1 MPKVIVNDKEIEVP
15 AGTSALDAVFHAGFD
30 APYFCSNE
38 YLSPIGACRM
48 CLVEA
53 GSPRKNPDGTFIMDE
68 STGQPKIFF
77 FPGPVASC
85 TLAVSDGMVIQSS
98 SEAVVKAQAGMMEFT
113 LLNHP
118 LDCPT
123 CDKGGACELQ
133 DRAYEYGYGEARF
146 EFTRRHADK
155 HHALS
160 DFIVLDK
167 ERCIHCKRCV
177 RYFEEIPGEE
187 MLDFIER
194 GGHTFIDSFESE
206 DLAGRDLGNFSG
218 NINDL
223 CPVGAL
229 LDNVARFRGRNW
241 EYDRVRTTN
250 MTDADGAAI
259 WVDARTG
266 RIERIRAAHNPQV
279 NEIWINDAAR
289 FGHEWVD
296 ADSRIRQPMVRRN
309 GRLEP
314 ATWDEAVAAIKAGLT
329 SVARDRIGL
338 YTAADI
344 TLEEGLALEKFAD
357 AIGTPSVDHFPRW
370 TGALSSVNRPTFTE
384 LAKADAVLVLGA
396 DLYEESGTAFLRIE
410 EMLKG
415 YVSELTYNHGTALA
429 DLKLQERMPRKRN
442 RLVVFAPTFVKQ
454 MEHAGISDVY
464 PVGTEADVLRTLSS
478 LRGNPD
484 QDAPESLK
492 RAAKMLAE
500 AKNAVIVLGSFAL
513 SGNAAEVLTMAGRLG
528 VKVLPIPAG
537 ANGAGL
543 EYLDLVPD
551 KHGVGFG
558 EFTGLQA
565 AFVSGLSVPDV
576 ARLKGMSFL
585 VVHDSNLTA
594 LAGRA
599 DVVLP
604 RATNYEKRGTT
615 VNAEGRFLPV
625 QTAAV
630 DGGESVDLIG
640 AIAVLADAMDVKLE
654 VRGTRS
660 AQRALKDRFGL
671 EFDKIPEAGS
681 FPTKKVNAKTAP
693 RTVLSASED
702 TVLIAPRMW
711 SERMLAGSSRVR
723 EAVGPDTM
731 TLSTQDAAKHAL
743 RDGFELEIEVAGR
756 PRHVVI
762 KLDDRTSLPTIHA
775 LETDLPG
782 SSAPLRIAVGV
793 GGDD

>member
-1 MPKVIVNDKEIEVP
+1 MPKVIVNEKEIEVP
-15 AGTSALDAVFHAGFD
+15 NGTSALDAVFHAGFD
-30 APYFCSNE
+30 VPYFCSQE

-48 CLVEA
+48 CLVEV
-53 GSPRKNPDGTFIMDE
+53 GSPRKNPDGTFIMDDA
-68 STGQPKIFF
+68 TGQPKIFF

-85 TLAVSDGMVIQSS
+85 TLAISDGMVIKSAS
-98 SEAVVKAQAGMMEFT
+98 DPVVKAQAGMMEFT

-187 MLDFIER
+187 KLDFIER
-194 GGHTFIDSFESE
+194 GDHTFIDSMESS
-206 DLAGRDLGNFSG
+206 DLAGHNLGNFSG
-218 NINDL
+218 NINDI

-241 EYDRVRTTN
+241 EYDRVRTTA
-250 MTDADGAAI
+250 MDSADGAAI

-266 RIERIRAAHNPQV
+266 RIERIRAAHNASV
-279 NEIWINDAAR
+279 NEIWINDATR

-296 ADSRIRQPMVRRN
+296 ADSRIRKPLVRR
-309 GRLEP
+309 GGKLEP
-314 ATWDEAVAAIKAGLT
+314 ATWDEAVAAIKAGLAGV
-329 SVARDRIGL
+329 SRDKIGL
-338 YTAADI
+338 YASSDI
-344 TLEEGLALEKFAD
+344 TLEEGIALEKFAGVI
-357 AIGTPSVDHFPRW
+357 ATENVDHFPRW
-370 TGALSSVNRPTFTE
+370 NAALSSVNRASFAE
-384 LAKADAVLVLGA
+384 LAKSDGVLVIGA

-442 RLVVFAPTFVKQ
+442 RLAVFAPVRVKQ
-454 MEHAGISDVY
+454 MERAGVADTY
-464 PVGTEADVLRTLSS
+464 PVGGELELLKALANLKTNADPSASSS
-478 LRGNPD
+478 L
-484 QDAPESLK
+484 QK
-492 RAAKMLAE
+492 AAKMLAD
-500 AKNAVIVLGSFAL
+500 AKNPVIVLGSFAL
-513 SGNAAEVLTMAGRLG
+513 SGDATQILAAASRLNA
-528 VKVLPIPAG
+528 KILPIPAG

-543 EYLDLVPD
+543 EYLNLIPG
-551 KHGVGFG
+551 KNGNSFG
-558 EFTGLQA
+558 EFSGVQA
-565 AFVSGLSVPDV
+565 MFVSGAVPV
-576 ARLKGMSFL
+576 GRPSGVSFL
-585 VVHDSNLTA
+585 VAHTSSLTGA
-594 LAGRA
+594 AKDA

-604 RATNYEKRGTT
+604 SASSFEKRGTT
-615 VNAEGRFLPV
+615 VNLEGRFLSI

-640 AIAVLADAMDVKLE
+640 ALAVVADALDVRLE
-654 VRGTRS
+654 IRGTRS

-671 EFDKIPEAGS
+671 EFDQIPEAGV
-681 FPTKKVNAKTAP
+681 FPTKKPNVKTP
-693 RTVLSASED
+693 SSTQIKNTVQD
-702 TVLIAPRMW
+702 GVLIAPRMW
-711 SERMLAGSSRVR
+711 KERMLMGSPRVR
-723 EAVGPDTM
+723 EAVGKDV
-731 TLSTQDAAKHAL
+731 LRVSSKDAARIGL
-743 RDGFELEIEVAGR
+743 RDGFELEVEVGGR
-756 PRHVVI
+756 TRDVVVCI
-762 KLDDRTSLPTIHA
+762 DDGASIPTVPA

-782 SSAPLRIAVGV
+782 SSVGLRIAVGV
-793 GGDD
+793 GSDD

>member
-1 MPKVIVNDKEIEVP
+1 MPKVIVNEKEIEVP
-15 AGTSALDAVFHAGFD
+15 NGTSALDAVFHAGFD
-30 APYFCSNE
+30 VPYFCSQE

-68 STGQPKIFF
+68 ATGQPKIFF

-85 TLAVSDGMVIQSS
+85 TLAISDGMVIKSAS
-98 SEAVVKAQAGMMEFT
+98 DPVVKAQAGMMEFT

-187 MLDFIER
+187 KLDFIER
-194 GGHTFIDSFESE
+194 GGHTFIDSMESS
-206 DLAGRDLGNFSG
+206 DLAGHDLGNFSG
-218 NINDL
+218 NINDI

-241 EYDRVRTTN
+241 EYDRVRTTAMDN
-250 MTDADGAAI
+250 ADGAAI

-266 RIERIRAAHNPQV
+266 RIERIRAANNASV
-279 NEIWINDAAR
+279 NEIWINDATR

-296 ADSRIRQPMVRRN
+296 ADSRIRKPLVRKN
-309 GRLEP
+309 GKLEP
-314 ATWDEAVAAIKAGLT
+314 ATWDEAVEAIKAGLANV
-329 SVARDRIGL
+329 SRDKIGL
-338 YTAADI
+338 YASSDI
-344 TLEEGLALEKFAD
+344 TLEEGIALEKFAGVI
-357 AIGTPSVDHFPRW
+357 ATENVDHFPRW
-370 TGALSSVNRPTFTE
+370 NGALSSVNRATFAE
-384 LAKADAVLVLGA
+384 LAKSDGVLVIGA

-442 RLVVFAPTFVKQ
+442 RLAVFAPVRVKQ
-454 MEHAGISDVY
+454 MERAGIADTY
-464 PVGTEADVLRTLSS
+464 PVGGELELLKTLSS
-478 LRGNPD
+478 LKTNAD
-484 QDAPESLK
+484 SSASSSLQK
-492 RAAKMLAE
+492 AAKMLSD
-500 AKNAVIVLGSFAL
+500 AKNPVIVLGSFAL
-513 SGNAAEVLTMAGRLG
+513 SGDATQILAAASRLNA
-528 VKVLPIPAG
+528 KILPIPAS

-543 EYLDLVPD
+543 EYLNLTPGKAGHAFGDFS
-551 KHGVGFG
+551 GV
-558 EFTGLQA
+558 QA
-565 AFVSGLSVPDV
+565 MFVSGAVPSSRASGV
-576 ARLKGMSFL
+576 SFL
-585 VVHDSNLTA
+585 VAHTSSLTGA
-594 LAGRA
+594 AKDA

-604 RATNYEKRGTT
+604 SASSFEKRGTT
-615 VNAEGRFLPV
+615 VNLEGRFLPV

-640 AIAVLADAMDVKLE
+640 ALAVLADAMDVRLE
-654 VRGTRS
+654 IRGTRS

-671 EFDKIPEAGS
+671 EFDQIPEVGV
-681 FPTKKVNAKTAP
+681 FPTKKPNAKTPSGMQIKNA
-693 RTVLSASED
+693 VQD
-702 TVLIAPRMW
+702 GVLIAPRMW
-711 SERMLAGSSRVR
+711 KERMLMGSPRVR
-723 EAVGPDTM
+723 EAVGKDV
-731 TLSTQDAAKHAL
+731 LRVSSKDAVRIGL
-743 RDGFELEIEVAGR
+743 RDGFELEVEVGGR
-756 PRHVVI
+756 TRDVVVCI
-762 KLDDRTSLPTIHA
+762 DDGASVPTVPA
-775 LETDLPG
+775 LETDVPG
-782 SSAPLRIAVGV
+782 SSVGLRIAVGV
-793 GGDD
+793 GSDD